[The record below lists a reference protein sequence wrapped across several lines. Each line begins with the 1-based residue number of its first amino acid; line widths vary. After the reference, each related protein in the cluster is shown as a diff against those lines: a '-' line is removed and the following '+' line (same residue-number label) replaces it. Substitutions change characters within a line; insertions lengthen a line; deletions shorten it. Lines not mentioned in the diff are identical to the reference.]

1 MIDMTAEAR
10 ARSIMICSC
19 PPASREPK
27 IHIFSCLGSQRKSVA
42 DQIRQAEAAARRKAL
57 DDAEEV
63 ANTFYYGNDIKAAIR
78 ELNGKSGNKEIAEWN
93 EHDTIYI

>member
-1 MIDMTAEAR
+1 MTDMTPEAR
-10 ARSIMICSC
+10 AAMEFPCDCGNVTEFHSQSC
-19 PPASREPK
+19 QSRWQPAL
-27 IHIFSCLGSQRKSVA
+27 IVI
-42 DQIRQAEAAARRKAL
+42 IRQAEAAARRKAL